1 MHLDIVTPEKIVYS
15 EDIEE
20 LTVPTPQ
27 GEISILP
34 EHVAL
39 VTRVSEGELIV
50 KTKGKSQ
57 FLAVTGGFLQVQDDR
72 ITLLADYAIRSEE
85 IDTQKVLEAR
95 KRAEE
100 ALKKKR
106 EDMSERDFTVA
117 ESEMRRAILELK
129 ISNKRRKHTNIPG
142 Q

>member
-15 EDIEE
+15 EEIDE
-20 LTVPTPQ
+20 LTVPTAQ

-34 EHVAL
+34 EHIAL

-50 KTKGKSQ
+50 KAKGKSHY
-57 FLAVTGGFLQVQDDR
+57 LAVTGGFLQVQKGK
-72 ITLLADYAIRSEE
+72 ITLLADYAIRSDD
-85 IDTQKVLEAR
+85 INTQKVLEAR

-100 ALKKKR
+100 ILTKKR
-106 EDMSERDFTVA
+106 EGMSERDFAIA

-129 ISNKRRKHTNIPG
+129 VSSKRRKHSNIPG